1 MGMDYEQEQTVKQ
14 KFGFLPTS
22 VWNVTKTNFWKERIM
37 DTGDPQ
43 KTKRSGEAKY
53 LPNLK
58 YSEFNPN
65 VAERIV
71 KYWSKEGDLI
81 IDPFGGRATRAIVST
96 EMGRDYEGYE
106 IAPLTYKLT
115 LSRLK
120 NRDDNFPTDIFS
132 KDVRGKYTLY
142 LDDGC
147 LMKHT
152 PNGVADL
159 VMTCPPYYDLEKY
172 EEVENQ
178 LSNMNTYEDFLSKI
192 SECAKNI
199 QRVLKP
205 NKFCAWVCGD
215 WRKNGYILFHSDSIA
230 CFKNA
235 GMTLWDIIILEN
247 NSPFAAFQVGKCA
260 KQQYTSKKHEYLLI
274 FKKE

>member
-1 MGMDYEQEQTVKQ
+1 MNINYEQEQTVKQ
-14 KFGFLPTS
+14 KYGFLPTS
-22 VWNVTKTNFWKERIM
+22 VWNVTKTSFWKERIR
-37 DTGDPQ
+37 DKGDPS
-43 KTKRSGEAKY
+43 KTKRSKNAKY

-81 IDPFGGRATRAIVST
+81 VDPFGGRATRAIVST

-106 IAPLTYKLT
+106 IAPLTYELT
-115 LSRLK
+115 LNRLK
-120 NRDDNFPTDIFS
+120 YRDENFPSDMFLGDT
-132 KDVRGKYTLY
+132 KGKYTLY

-147 LMKHT
+147 KMKQT
-152 PNGVADL
+152 SNNIADL

-172 EEVENQ
+172 EEVDNQ
-178 LSNMNTYEDFLSKI
+178 LSSLDTYEDFLDKI
-192 SECAKNI
+192 YECAKNI
-199 QRVLKP
+199 KRVLKP

-215 WRKNGYILFHSDSIA
+215 WRRNGYVLFHSDSIKL
-230 CFKNA
+230 FQRA
-235 GMTLWDIIILEN
+235 GMTLWDIVILEN

-260 KQQYTSKKHEYLLI
+260 KQQYTSKKHEYLLV